1 MDTDINYII
10 QNSIKGDKISQE
22 ILLNKLHPLIY
33 KNIYKYYQINDDII
47 EDLVQ
52 EGYIIILKSL
62 KTYNENLNV
71 HFLGYVKIKLKYYYK
86 NYYRNTKNQRQ
97 TISLDQTVHGA
108 NFVHR
113 LEAKTYANSIDP
125 IDKLIKKENNKELQ
139 ANIKKLSIKEQNVL
153 NMYYIDELSMSE
165 IANQLNIAY
174 RTAIGRKYI
183 AIQKL
188 KKMMGAKIGGEK
200 DG

>member
-10 QNSIKGDKISQE
+10 QNSIKGDKNSQE

-33 KNIYKYYQINDDII
+33 KNIYKYYQFNDDIV

-62 KTYNENLNV
+62 KTYDENLNV
-71 HFLGYVKIKLKYYYK
+71 HFLGYVKTKLRFYYK

-97 TISLDQTVHGA
+97 TISLNQTINSA
-108 NFVHR
+108 YSILKLDN
-113 LEAKTYANSIDP
+113 KTIDNT
-125 IDKLIKKENNKELQ
+125 IDELTKEESYKELQ
-139 ANIKKLSIKEQNVL
+139 TNIEKLSTKEQNVL
-153 NMYYIDELSMSE
+153 NMYYSDKLSMSE
-165 IANQLNIAY
+165 IARILNIAY
-174 RTAIGRKYI
+174 RTAIGRKYM

-188 KKMMGAKIGGEK
+188 KKMMGAK
-200 DG
+200 